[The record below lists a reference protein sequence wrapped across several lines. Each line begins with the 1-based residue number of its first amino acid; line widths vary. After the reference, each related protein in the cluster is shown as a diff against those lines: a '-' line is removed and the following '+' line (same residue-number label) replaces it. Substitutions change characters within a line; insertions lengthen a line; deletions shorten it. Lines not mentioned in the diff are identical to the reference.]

1 MLLIEPYGI
10 EIEVLNQIFQDYRQ
24 LLIEP
29 YGIEI
34 GNQTAIHA
42 SGNRLLIEPYG
53 IEIITTFSPFL
64 FHRSFNRT
72 LWN

>member
-1 MLLIEPYGI
+1 MVESVGAITLLIEPYGI
-10 EIEVLNQIFQDYRQ
+10 EIRFINTNNCLITT

-34 GNQTAIHA
+34 GNIVIFDANGGLA
-42 SGNRLLIEPYG
+42 
-53 IEIITTFSPFL
+53 
-64 FHRSFNRT
+64 FNRT